1 MKIQNTKL
9 IFAALGLSL
18 MVVGCDQAKDVTEKE
33 APMTENT
40 IAAPADVGAIPADA
54 TVTAE
59 GIGIRI
65 VSDGDGENFPTLDN
79 DVTVH
84 YTGWTTDGVMF
95 DSSVVRG
102 EPAAFPLSRL
112 IPGWQM
118 AIPTMS
124 KGEKALLWIPVE
136 LAYNNS
142 PDRPAGMLV
151 FEIEL
156 IDISG

>member
-1 MKIQNTKL
+1 MTIQTPKS
-9 IFAALGLSL
+9 IFAVLALTLL
-18 MVVGCDQAKDVTEKE
+18 LAGCDQAEDAIEKE
-33 APMTENT
+33 APMTETT
-40 IAAPADVGAIPADA
+40 IPAPADVGAIPADA

-59 GIGIRI
+59 GIGIRFI
-65 VSDGDGENFPTLDN
+65 TEGDGENFPTLDN
-79 DVTVH
+79 EVTVH

-102 EPAAFPLSRL
+102 EPATFPLSRL

-124 KGEKALLWIPVE
+124 KGSKALLWIPVE

-142 PDRPAGMLV
+142 PGSPAGMLV